1 MSIATAS
8 ILPLSTTVAPPDEAA
23 LAEEVRRAAAERCPV
38 YPMGGAT
45 RLDYGA
51 VPTVPGVGL
60 STAGLNRIVDH
71 AADDMTITVEAGTTV
86 AQLGDVLASRGQR
99 LPVDVPRPARATIG
113 GLVATNVFGPRRFGY
128 RTIRDYLIGL
138 RAVDGRG
145 EVFAGGGRVV
155 KNAAGYD
162 MPRLLVGSLGTLGVI
177 TQVSLMVRPSP
188 ETAAIVEAKLPE
200 LDAADCL
207 LARLAQ
213 SPARPVSIDL
223 LNHAWSS
230 DGAEVVAKGSDPL
243 PAEGDSPI
251 FAANMALSRGNV
263 LSAAKIGTVPHER
276 LPVEPAGSDGGSIRL
291 LVGFEGSRT
300 EVEWMVERLFAEWRG
315 SPARET
321 RRLEQ
326 PDVAAM
332 WQWITDLPA
341 QLQANVLPSRVGALL
356 RSLIDID
363 PGCAFA
369 AHAGDGVVKIRL
381 SDEAMRDLPA
391 LLAARLRPAAEQLEG
406 TLVVLS
412 APPDSGLT
420 RDDVWGPARGA
431 APVMRAIKERFDPEG
446 ILNPGRWVL

>member
-1 MSIATAS
+1 MTSATAS

-38 YPMGGAT
+38 YPVGGGT
-45 RLDYGA
+45 RLDFGA
-51 VPTVPGVGL
+51 VPEVPGVGL
-60 STAGLNRIVDH
+60 STAELNRIVDH
-71 AADDMTITVEAGTTV
+71 AADDMTVTVEAGTTV

-113 GLVATNVFGPRRFGY
+113 GLLATNTFGPRRFGY

-145 EVFAGGGRVV
+145 EAFAGGGRVV

-177 TQVSLMVRPSP
+177 TQVSLMVRPAA
-188 ETAAIVEAKLPE
+188 ETAAIVEAKLPG
-200 LDAADCL
+200 LDAAECL

-223 LNHAWSS
+223 LNHAWGS
-230 DGAEVVAKGSDPL
+230 DGADAAGPD
-243 PAEGDSPI
+243 GD
-251 FAANMALSRGNV
+251 RV
-263 LSAAKIGTVPHER
+263 
-276 LPVEPAGSDGGSIRL
+276 RL

-321 RRLEQ
+321 RRLE
-326 PDVAAM
+326 PADAAAM
-332 WQWITDLPA
+332 WQWMTDLPA
-341 QLQANVLPSRVGALL
+341 HLQANVLPSRVGALL
-356 RSLIDID
+356 RSLAEID

-369 AHAGDGVVKIRL
+369 AHAGDGIVKVRL
-381 SDEAMRDLPA
+381 SDEAARDLPVV
-391 LLAARLRPAAEQLEG
+391 LTKKLRPAAEQLEG

-420 RDDVWGPARGA
+420 RDEVWGPARA
-431 APVMRAIKERFDPEG
+431 ATPVMRAIKERFDPEG